1 MRKWKKFMAA
11 ALALSMTVPSCM
23 PQTLWAAE
31 FSAEESMNTIPED
44 FGDGKSNEN
53 EDANTYENMN
63 AASLDENLTDRV
75 DSEDEELSA
84 KPEFGTGETEITD
97 GENKKAMTADKG
109 PEVSDSLDLAET
121 GRASEGYVM
130 QLYSSKELKRTYVIP
145 FTDAEKAKAPAAL
158 TRSGYIFK
166 EWNTKANGKG
176 TSYKPGDSIK
186 KLLEE
191 SGVAIQ
197 NKNVETAQIPGVSKE
212 HSDEIL
218 AENGNENV
226 IENEELSE
234 AQDGTDSLAV
244 TIADTDQYSQT
255 NIEINTETETNTE
268 ANTET
273 DTDTEAGSETY
284 SQTDAKSDMPQEAA
298 SEDVP
303 VAEASM
309 ENENSIVTLY
319 AIWEKA
325 ASYEITY
332 KVNGGKNNSR
342 NPKTYTALDK
352 VTLKTPTRS
361 GYHFAGWYLD
371 SKFKKKISVIEKGSK
386 GAITLYAK
394 WIPHV
399 NPSSNAA
406 TLNSVRGEKAKT
418 IAATVTIPKYVK
430 SYDEYYYLVYV
441 NSNTGKVRKEA
452 AKVKKPEASN
462 QKITFKLDISK
473 HPEYAQG
480 RFAVA
485 VKKSKSAWSVI
496 SGKSYVSSPEKL
508 AANQTA
514 YFVPKTKKGIQTA
527 YINEV
532 TETKSKTAFFNIFVS
547 DVMSSYGREAY
558 TYNGKTYYFN
568 GMYGFR
574 NFVRECNR
582 KGVQVT
588 AQISLNK
595 SSDTQDLIT
604 GNSPYAE
611 TAYYGWNTDKTDSR
625 QKMEAMFAYL
635 GEIFGSNDCYVSNW
649 ILGNEI
655 NSASHYYYVGNVSF
669 DKYISMYSEAFR
681 CLYNAVRSSR
691 GSSKVF
697 ICLDNCWNQK
707 NIFTVCYTS
716 KSTLDSFAAKVS
728 GLQKGINWNLAYH
741 AYSQPLTESQFW
753 SSINAP
759 LLTNDGNT
767 ATFITM
773 HNIQALT
780 NYVKNKFG
788 SGTRVILSEQGFSSS
803 FGGQA
808 NQAAS
813 MALAYYKA
821 ACNPMIDAFI
831 IRSYQDEAHEV
842 AQGLALGLKDTN
854 GKKKTIYNVFR
865 YMDSSSS
872 LKYAGKVLNSQVG
885 NWKSQVP
892 GYTAKRVYNMYRN

>member
-11 ALALSMTVPSCM
+11 ALALSMTVPSCL

-31 FSAEESMNTIPED
+31 FSGESVNESQEI
-44 FGDGKSNEN
+44 FGDGSSDESS
-53 EDANTYENMN
+53 DANETGN
-63 AASLDENLTDRV
+63 ADTVNQDIVYADETD
-75 DSEDEELSA
+75 DAFQMDDT
-84 KPEFGTGETEITD
+84 EFGTGEAEITD
-97 GENKKAMTADKG
+97 GEDKKEERDYAAEEKSELLNSSEMAD
-109 PEVSDSLDLAET
+109 A
-121 GRASEGYVM
+121 AQAAEGYVM
-130 QLYSSKELKRTYVIP
+130 QLYSNGKLEKTYVIP
-145 FTDAEKAKAPAAL
+145 YAEAETAQAPAAL
-158 TRSGYIFK
+158 TGRSGYIFK
-166 EWNTKANGKG
+166 EWNTKENGKG
-176 TSYKPGDSIK
+176 TSYKPGASIK

-191 SGVAIQ
+191 NSTTTQ
-197 NKNVETAQIPGVSKE
+197 NKNVETATTSEEPAENMNGI
-212 HSDEIL
+212 SDENTDEQVTKDA
-218 AENGNENV
+218 AEYETQGEADGDAEPALSGAV
-226 IENEELSE
+226 ETDAEPVPEMEREADIESIQNIVPETVPETASEE
-234 AQDGTDSLAV
+234 
-244 TIADTDQYSQT
+244 
-255 NIEINTETETNTE
+255 ETETDME
-268 ANTET
+268 QEMPEESVLA
-273 DTDTEAGSETY
+273 AGT
-284 SQTDAKSDMPQEAA
+284 
-298 SEDVP
+298 
-303 VAEASM
+303 AE
-309 ENENSIVTLY
+309 NDNPTITLY

-325 ASYEITY
+325 ASYKITY
-332 KVNGGKNNSR
+332 KLNGGKNNSK
-342 NPKTYTALDK
+342 NPKTYTTLDK
-352 VTLKTPTRS
+352 VTLKNPTRS
-361 GYHFAGWYLD
+361 GYHFAGWYQD
-371 SKFKKKISVIEKGSK
+371 SKYKKKISVIEKGSK

-394 WIPHV
+394 WIQQV
-399 NPSSNAA
+399 NPSSKAA
-406 TLNSVRGEKAKT
+406 TLTSVRGTKAKT
-418 IAATVTIPKYVK
+418 IAATATVPKYVK

-441 NSNTGKVRKEA
+441 DSNTGKVKKEA
-452 AKVKKPEASN
+452 AKVKKPEAAN
-462 QKITFKLDISK
+462 QKVTFKLDISG

-480 RFAVA
+480 KFAIA
-485 VKKSKSAWSVI
+485 VRKTKSAWYVI
-496 SGKSYVSSPEKL
+496 SAKSYVSTPEKL
-508 AANQTA
+508 ATNQAA
-514 YFVPKTKKGIQTA
+514 YFVPKTKKGIQTTDIA
-527 YINEV
+527 QMTEV
-532 TETKSKTAFFNIFVS
+532 NAKTVFFNLYVS
-547 DVMSSYGREAY
+547 DVMNQGFGTEEY

-568 GMYGFR
+568 TLRGFR
-574 NFVRECNR
+574 NFVQECNR

-588 AQISLNK
+588 AQISLDKNAN
-595 SSDTQDLIT
+595 TQSLIT

-611 TAYYGWNTDKTDSR
+611 TAFYGWNTNKSSSR
-625 QKMEAMFAYL
+625 QTMEAMFAYL
-635 GEIFGSNDCYVSNW
+635 GEAFGSNDCYVSNW

-669 DKYISMYSEAFR
+669 SKYISMYSEAFR

-716 KSTLDSFAAKVS
+716 RSTLDTFASTVS
-728 GLQKGINWNLAYH
+728 KLQKGINWNLAYH

-773 HNIQALT
+773 NNIQALT
-780 NYVKNKFG
+780 NYVKNKYG
-788 SGTRVILSEQGFSSS
+788 TKTRVILSEQGFSSS

-854 GKKKTIYNVFR
+854 GKKKTVYNVFR

-885 NWKSQVP
+885 NWKSKVP